1 MQNKLWVWIN
11 IIYMYSWLG
20 RISILVKS
28 NYKYVGTMQKFN
40 LSVSI
45 ATIRAIT
52 SNIFIASEQ

>member
-45 ATIRAIT
+45 ATILANT
-52 SNIFIASEQ
+52 KG